1 MPRYV
6 DDEFVRVRRKGS
18 PARLEAPR
26 HRDAYAPPPLKPI
39 YPRARRNSYQP
50 RNQLTIYDDNLPVR
64 RGRSASL
71 NSGSRRRSPHRT
83 CPSPPAD
90 TDADPKAQRNRTLL
104 TAALATITTA
114 AAANNIYQSAK
125 AHGARKKQVRE
136 GEMCSAE
143 EKRLRQR
150 GRLLDVVSLG
160 VAAVGVNNA
169 RMGWKRWE
177 ASRGK

>member
-1 MPRYV
+1 MLTMNSSASA
-6 DDEFVRVRRKGS
+6 VRAHRPGLKLPSIETPTLLTLLSNPGPAATPINRATSS
-18 PARLEAPR
+18 P
-26 HRDAYAPPPLKPI
+26 
-39 YPRARRNSYQP
+39 RRNNRKPCGPHCPDQ
-50 RNQLTIYDDNLPVR
+50 
-64 RGRSASL
+64 
-71 NSGSRRRSPHRT
+71 PHRT

-90 TDADPKAQRNRTLL
+90 ADADPKAQRNRTLL

-177 ASRGK
+177 ASRGSKQGE